1 MNIRF
6 LSLILLFTATG
17 AFAAGSNDSQP
28 LDIQHIVS
36 ITAVPGSCQVEPAT
50 LVYLDSRGTSHTV
63 EYTVMG
69 TCQGGV

>member
-50 LVYLDSRGTSHTV
+50 LVYLDSQGTSHTV
-63 EYTVMG
+63 EYTVIG